1 MSTKTPTPPAP
12 SPAPL
17 PFRKLDPFE
26 TEERNQKILQWRY
39 VHSWPPRVIANM
51 LEREANEI
59 RKAGGI
65 PARPLK
71 ADRVLKIINESL
83 SHKATEEELGIREAR
98 MTARMRYEHLF
109 QQVLGMLR
117 RQYRAAQTDP
127 TTGRV
132 IAPAVNPLEDR
143 DAIAA
148 TRAAAVFQ
156 GMLDRV
162 NGIDSQEA
170 EEAPDG
176 KAPNLLLI
184 GRQLIDAMGSNEEG
198 KAKVRNVLSTF
209 SRTTAEKS
217 APAKRSR
224 RR

>member
-1 MSTKTPTPPAP
+1 MSTQTPPPPAP

-17 PFRKLDPFE
+17 TFRKLDAFE
-26 TEERNQKILQWRY
+26 IEERNQKILQWRY

-65 PARPLK
+65 PAKPLS
-71 ADRVLKIINESL
+71 AIRVYQVITESL
-83 SHKATEEELGIREAR
+83 SQKATEEELGLREAR

-117 RQYRAAQTDP
+117 RQYRPAQYDKNKNLL
-127 TTGRV
+127 
-132 IAPAVNPLEDR
+132 APAVNPLEDR

-148 TRAAAVFQ
+148 ARAAAVLQ

-162 NGIDSQEA
+162 NGIETDQPEDV
-170 EEAPDG
+170 PDG

-184 GRQLIDAMGSNEEG
+184 GRQIIEAMGANEEG
-198 KAKVRNVLSTF
+198 KAKVRNILSTF
-209 SRTTAEKS
+209 SRQPAEKS
-217 APAKRSR
+217 SPAKRSR

>member
-1 MSTKTPTPPAP
+1 MSTQTPTTAAQQ
-12 SPAPL
+12 PAPL
-17 PFRKLDPFE
+17 PFRKLDAFE

-59 RKAGGI
+59 RKSGGI
-65 PARPLK
+65 PAKPLS
-71 ADRVLKIINESL
+71 ADRVYRIINESL
-83 SHKATEEELGIREAR
+83 AQKATDDELAMREAR

-109 QQVLGMLR
+109 QHSLGMLR
-117 RQYRAAQTDP
+117 RQHRPAQTD
-127 TTGRV
+127 GSGKI
-132 IAPAVNPLEDR
+132 IAPAVLALDDR

-148 TRAAAVFQ
+148 ARAAAIFQ

-170 EEAPDG
+170 EDVPDG

-184 GRQLIDAMGSNEEG
+184 GRQLIDAMGANEEG
-198 KAKVRNVLSTF
+198 KAKVRTVLSTF

>member
-1 MSTKTPTPPAP
+1 MPTQTPTPAAP
-12 SPAPL
+12 QPAPL
-17 PFRKLDPFE
+17 PFRKLDAFE
-26 TEERNQKILQWRY
+26 TEERNQKIMQWRY

-59 RKAGGI
+59 RRAGGI
-65 PARPLK
+65 PAKPLS
-71 ADRVLKIINESL
+71 ADRVYRIINEAL
-83 SHKATEEELGIREAR
+83 AQKATDDELAMREAR

-109 QQVLGMLR
+109 QQTIGMIR
-117 RQYRAAQTDP
+117 RQFRPAQYDSKNNL
-127 TTGRV
+127 
-132 IAPAVNPLEDR
+132 IAPAVNPLDDR

-148 TRAAAVFQ
+148 ARAAAIFQ

-162 NGIDSQEA
+162 NGIESEQA
-170 EEAPDG
+170 EDAPDG

-184 GRQLIDAMGSNEEG
+184 GRQLIDAMGANEES
-198 KAKVRNVLSTF
+198 KAKVRSVLSTF

-217 APAKRSR
+217 LPAKRSR